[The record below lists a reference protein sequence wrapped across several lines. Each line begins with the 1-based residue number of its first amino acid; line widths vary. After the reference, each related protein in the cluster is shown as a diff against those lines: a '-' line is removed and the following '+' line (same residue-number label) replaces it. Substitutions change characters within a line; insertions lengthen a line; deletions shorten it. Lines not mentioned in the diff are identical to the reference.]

1 MRLVTF
7 FWARLTGK
15 RENLSVDEVARVE
28 AYDNERRQ
36 AARDQYLEQGFPSQE
51 AIKQTF
57 WSPFG

>member
-1 MRLVTF
+1 VRLVTF

-15 RENLSVDEVARVE
+15 RENLSVDKVARV
-28 AYDNERRQ
+28 DNERRQ
-36 AARDQYLEQGFPSQE
+36 AARDQYLEQGFPSQ